1 MTGSDAG
8 CCRSR
13 PWYAESAG
21 FSGARFLEEYAGWM
35 GPEYTISQ
43 IRFVLGHRSQSGI
56 AILDVGC
63 GNGRHLAELVD
74 AGFSA
79 TGLDLNPV
87 MLVEARQGAS
97 KREWNVVGADMRH
110 IPFRRAFDTAI
121 SPRRPRLLFVGD
133 ASS

>member
-1 MTGSDAG
+1 MTESDAG

-21 FSGARFLEEYAGWM
+21 FFGARFLEEYAGWM
-35 GPEYTISQ
+35 GPEHTISQ
-43 IRFVLGHRSQSGI
+43 IRFVLDHRSRSGM

-63 GNGRHLAELVD
+63 GNGRHLAEMVD
-74 AGFSA
+74 TGFSA
-79 TGLDLNPV
+79 TGLDL
-87 MLVEARQGAS
+87 
-97 KREWNVVGADMRH
+97 
-110 IPFRRAFDTAI
+110 RRAFDTAI